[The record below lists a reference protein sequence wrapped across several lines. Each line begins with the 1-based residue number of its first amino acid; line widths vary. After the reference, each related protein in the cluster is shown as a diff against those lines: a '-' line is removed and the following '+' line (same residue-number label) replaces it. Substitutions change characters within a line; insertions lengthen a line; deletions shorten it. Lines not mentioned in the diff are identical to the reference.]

1 MRIGTVV
8 QINGRYLPDGTI
20 QKLNLGIGSLTGQ
33 AQTLVCDD
41 GTTRQGPSV
50 RQFLDSAEIVCP
62 PDLVVDAP
70 NGTKANPTPP
80 GVFAI
85 GSKHTFG
92 KSFLLDDRYGSPRQ
106 LNSSGVVNPNFGPG
120 LVCGRDK
127 INGVEGY
134 SYRDNLTHRE
144 WWSPSN
150 SQ

>member
-1 MRIGTVV
+1 MGKAKTMKIGTVV

-20 QKLNLGIGSLTGQ
+20 QKLNLG
-33 AQTLVCDD
+33 
-41 GTTRQGPSV
+41 
-50 RQFLDSAEIVCP
+50 CP

-80 GVFAI
+80 GAFAI

-144 WWSPSN
+144 WWSPV
-150 SQ
+150 